1 MQCKTK
7 FIFFIFFLTCAFIQL
22 NAQNLFVQKTKY
34 FDIIY
39 SSTSE
44 KTAALISEHADNYA
58 EEISQKLNRKIPKRM
73 PIYIEG
79 GREILN
85 GYYTFFPYRRI
96 VLFDPLPEEGQ
107 LSNLSDLLLK
117 VRYHELTHAI
127 SLK

>member
-1 MQCKTK
+1 MQNKIRL
-7 FIFFIFFLTCAFIQL
+7 FYFLF
-22 NAQNLFVQKTKY
+22 NLCTYTAKCSKSFCSKNEY

-39 SSTSE
+39 SPISE

-79 GREILN
+79 GKEALN

-96 VLFDPLPEEGQ
+96 VLFDTLPEEGQ
-107 LSNLSDLLLK
+107 LSNLSDIILK
-117 VRYHELTHAI
+117 VLYLV
-127 SLK
+127 